1 MVARRQECIMP
12 YVTAKDGTEI
22 YYKDWGTGPAIFFSH
37 GWPLSADMWEQ
48 QMMYFASNGFRVLA
62 HDRRGF
68 GRSGQPW
75 SGYDYDTFADD
86 IALILETANVED
98 ATLVGFSMG
107 GGDVAR
113 YISKYSGAR
122 VAKACLT
129 SSVTPYF
136 IEADDNIAG
145 VPKDVFDGIR
155 DGLIKDRPQFI
166 DDFSTLFYGTNKHP
180 GVVSEGILKQ
190 TLQIALTA
198 SIKATYD
205 CVTAFSETDF
215 RHDMAAFTMPTLII
229 HGVEDQTV
237 PIAVAGEAAHRLIPH
252 SEFKRY
258 SGAPHA
264 LTTTHREQFNADLM
278 AFLKS

>member
-1 MVARRQECIMP
+1 MP
-12 YVTAKDGTEI
+12 YVTAKDGTEL

-68 GRSGQPW
+68 GRSSQPW
-75 SGYDYDTFADD
+75 TGYDYDTFADD
-86 IALILETANVED
+86 IALILQTTVVQD
-98 ATLVGFSMG
+98 VTMVGFSMG

-113 YISKYSGAR
+113 YISKYRGAR

-136 IEADDNIAG
+136 IKADDNPEGA
-145 VPKDVFDGIR
+145 PKAIFDGIR
-155 DGLIKDRPQFI
+155 EGLIKDRPQFI

-180 GVVSEGILKQ
+180 DAVSEAILKQ

-215 RHDMAAFTMPTLII
+215 RADMAAFTMPTLII
-229 HGVEDQTV
+229 HGEEDQTV
-237 PIAVAGEAAHRLIPH
+237 PIGMSGEAAHKLIPH

-258 SGAPHA
+258 AGAPHA
-264 LTTTHREQFNADLM
+264 LTMTHRDQYNADLM